1 MGASVISSIL
11 NPDSIKSK
19 PLSPDKDKKLKLRN
33 KSQSSLTI
41 ISIKACGH
49 SGYILNVIS
58 ILSENYSQ
66 KFVLGD
72 FILKLLYKGFLK
84 LMQEL

>member
-49 SGYILNVIS
+49 SGYILNVIG

-66 KFVLGD
+66 KFVLGNLSLN
-72 FILKLLYKGFLK
+72 FFVKGF
-84 LMQEL
+84 